1 MKTLK
6 IDGVKYS
13 IPERWGEMPFSQWY
27 AYQKSNDKLLS
38 VSILTG
44 VPKDILSQMEYS
56 FVIKL
61 YSQFTWMDTLP
72 ESICKQ
78 FIFEGVTYH
87 YDNDFKKITA
97 GQFVDL
103 EEKIKEFA
111 EDPIG
116 AYPGLIA
123 ILYKS
128 GDKYDW
134 EQTPV
139 NEERF
144 KALPMDLVIPI
155 KNFFLFREKSFWT
168 VSQLYSQIQAFRT
181 PIKHRGNNL
190 QKSGGTLTRFINY
203 VKRTVGLS
211 NTSKTLV

>member
-13 IPERWGEMPFSQWY
+13 LPEHWGEMPFSQWY
-27 AYQKSNDKLLS
+27 AYQKSTDKLLS
-38 VSILTG
+38 VSILSG
-44 VPKDILSQMEYS
+44 VPRDMLAQMEYS

-61 YSQFTWMDTLP
+61 YAQFTWMDTLP
-72 ESICKQ
+72 ESVCKQ
-78 FIFEGVTYH
+78 FIFEGATYH
-87 YDNDFKKITA
+87 YDNDFSEITA
-97 GQFVDL
+97 AQYVDL
-103 EEKIKEFA
+103 EEKLKEFA

-128 GDKYDW
+128 SDKYDSK
-134 EQTPV
+134 QSRL

-144 KALPMDLVIPI
+144 KSLPMDLIIPI

-168 VSQLYSQIQAFRT
+168 VSQLFSQIQAFRT
-181 PIKHRGNNL
+181 PIKERG
-190 QKSGGTLTRFINY
+190 KSSPRSGGTLIRFINS

-211 NTSKTLV
+211 NTFRI